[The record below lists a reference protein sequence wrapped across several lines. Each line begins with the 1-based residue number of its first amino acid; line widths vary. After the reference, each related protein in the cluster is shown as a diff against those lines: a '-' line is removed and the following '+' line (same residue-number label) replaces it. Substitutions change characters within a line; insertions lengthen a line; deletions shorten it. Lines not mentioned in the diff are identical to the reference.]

1 MSDSTPTAPL
11 RLLKSPFNGET
22 WTVPP
27 DVSEEMYQ
35 ELLKRGFTRVDVKPS
50 KKERASA

>member
-11 RLLKSPFNGET
+11 RQLKSPFNGET

-27 DVSEEMYQ
+27 DVSP
-35 ELLKRGFTRVDVKPS
+35 ELYDELVKRGFVPVEP
-50 KKERASA
+50 KKDKRDR